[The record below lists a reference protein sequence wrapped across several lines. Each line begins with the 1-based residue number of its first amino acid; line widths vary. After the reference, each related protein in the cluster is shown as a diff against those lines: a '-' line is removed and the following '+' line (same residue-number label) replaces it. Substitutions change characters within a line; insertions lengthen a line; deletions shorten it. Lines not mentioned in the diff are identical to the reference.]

1 MSSLDSLRGRRFR
14 ASLVPTVAMVAVVSL
29 TVALGN
35 WQRHRA
41 AEKSAQADQQAAA
54 AQQPPFELSGGE
66 TDVAKLRYRRVRATG
81 EYDSA
86 HALLIDNKVHAGR
99 AGFHVVV
106 PFKIAGSTR
115 HVLVDRG
122 WIAQGP
128 RRSELPSVPSPP
140 GVVAVEGRA
149 NVPPQR
155 YLELGK
161 DAQQNNVWQNL
172 DVERIAQATQLA
184 LLPFVIEQTDPVS
197 PPDALIRDWPQ
208 ADSGTMQHISYMMQ
222 WYSLAALAVILWLAL
237 NWRRDDVTDGN
248 RR

>member
-1 MSSLDSLRGRRFR
+1 ML
-14 ASLVPTVAMVAVVSL
+14 ATVAL

-41 AEKSAQADQQAAA
+41 AEKSAQAEQQAAA
-54 AQQPPFELSGGE
+54 VQQPPIELSGSE
-66 TDVAKLRYRRVRATG
+66 TDASSLRFRKVRATG

-99 AGFHVVV
+99 AGFHVIV
-106 PFKIAGSTR
+106 PLKIAGSAR

-128 RRSELPSVPSPP
+128 RRSELPSAPSPP
-140 GVVAVEGRA
+140 GVVTIEGRA

-155 YLELGK
+155 YLEFGK
-161 DAQQNNVWQNL
+161 DAQQDTVWQNL
-172 DVERIAQATQLA
+172 DIERIAQVTHLA
-184 LLPFVIEQTDPVS
+184 LLPFIIEQADPVS
-197 PPDALIRDWPQ
+197 PPDALVRDWPQ
-208 ADSGTMQHISYMMQ
+208 SDSGTMQHVSYMMQ
-222 WYSLAALAVILWLAL
+222 WYSLAALAVILWLVL
-237 NWRRDDVTDGN
+237 NWRRDGGTDGN